1 MDRHIEKTYS
11 KIFDSASNLLVWNS
25 DLPKTVG
32 KLDIRLNKKEIK
44 KLQNIIW
51 YISHSKLY
59 SES

>member
-51 YISHSKLY
+51 YISHEKLWSK
-59 SES
+59 S

>member
-11 KIFDSASNLLVWNS
+11 KIFDSASNLLIWNS

-51 YISHSKLY
+51 YISHSKLW

>member
-51 YISHSKLY
+51 YISHSKLWEK
-59 SES
+59 S

>member
-11 KIFDSASNLLVWNS
+11 KIFDSASNLLIWNS

>member
-11 KIFDSASNLLVWNS
+11 KIFDSASNLLIWNS

-51 YISHSKLY
+51 YISHSKLW
-59 SES
+59 SEL

>member
-11 KIFDSASNLLVWNS
+11 KIFDSASNLLIWNS

-51 YISHSKLY
+51 YISHSKLWEK
-59 SES
+59 S